1 MSTFIQEVKQ
11 GAVDLKFKHILTGIE
26 LRKTVTL
33 DPSLIPHGI
42 TIGNINAQCSKV
54 PLYDLGHHKW
64 MDLEV
69 STIISYR
76 RV

>member
-11 GAVDLKFKHILTGIE
+11 GAVDLKFTHILTGIE

-33 DPSLIPHGI
+33 YPPLIPHGI
-42 TIGNINAQCSKV
+42 TIGNINSKCNKV
-54 PLYDLGHHKW
+54 PLWDMDHQKW

>member
-11 GAVDLKFKHILTGIE
+11 GAVDLKFTHILTGIE

-33 DPSLIPHGI
+33 YPPLIPHGI
-42 TIGNINAQCSKV
+42 TIGNISSGCNKV
-54 PLYDLGHHKW
+54 PLYDLDHNKW
-64 MDLEV
+64 MDLEI
-69 STIISYR
+69 STIVSYR